1 MVQIYQQRGS
11 NMLKQFYYEVNTKI
25 FLGWTK
31 AEKIIVGALTALNFA
46 ILVELLCGL

>member
-1 MVQIYQQRGS
+1 
-11 NMLKQFYYEVNTKI
+11 MLKQFYYEVNTKI

-31 AEKIIVGALTALNFA
+31 AEKIIIGVLTALNFT